1 MPAAAAATFFFASHS
16 RESAMTKREAL
27 GWLALAALLIIG
39 WLARPFATGLLL
51 GAVVAFT
58 LEPVYAALVR
68 WSGRPAVASAV
79 TLVGSGAV
87 ILGLVA
93 GFVSLFVARA
103 VVLARFVHDQLQ
115 PGAGLYAWIESVAD
129 WLGRVG
135 LSPTSV
141 INQLEAG
148 AGELASRSAAIAGS
162 VASGTFGTLIELLFT
177 FLAMDSVLRHWKRIV
192 SAVARVAPF
201 EAHHT
206 QALLAEFRRVGRITV
221 TGTVVTGLA
230 QGVLAAIGYLIAG
243 VPQAIFFGICTAFA
257 SLIPAVGTLLVWVPV
272 GIYLFLTG
280 HPTRAIIELLW
291 GALIIVGLSDYV
303 IRPRLA
309 SGSAM
314 PAVLVFIALFGGL
327 EAFGVSGLI
336 VGPVVMSLA
345 IAVLRIYSRD
355 EKHPTP

>member
-1 MPAAAAATFFFASHS
+1 V
-16 RESAMTKREAL
+16 TKRQAL
-27 GWLALAALLIIG
+27 GWLAIGALVLIG

-51 GAVVAFT
+51 GAVMAFT

-68 WSGRPAVASAV
+68 WTRRPTMASV
-79 TLVGSGAV
+79 LTLLGSGAV
-87 ILGLVA
+87 ILGLVS
-93 GFVSLFVARA
+93 GFASLFVARA
-103 VVLARFVHDQLQ
+103 VVLARLVHDQVQ
-115 PGAGLYAWIESVAD
+115 PNGAIYAWVQSVAD
-129 WLGRVG
+129 WLGRLG
-135 LSPTSV
+135 LSPASV
-141 INQLEAG
+141 IERVEAV

-177 FLAMDSVLRHWKRIV
+177 LLAMDAVLRHWKQIV
-192 SAVARVAPF
+192 AAVAAVAPF
-201 EAHHT
+201 EASHT
-206 QALLAEFRRVGRITV
+206 HALLGEFRRVGRITV

-230 QGVLAAIGYLIAG
+230 QGVLATIGYLIAD
-243 VPQAIFFGICTAFA
+243 VPQAVFFGICTAFA
-257 SLIPAVGTLLVWVPV
+257 SLIPAVGTLLIWIPI
-272 GIYLFLTG
+272 GIYLFLSG

-309 SGSAM
+309 SDSAM

-345 IAVLRIYSRD
+345 VAVLRIYSRE
-355 EKHPTP
+355 EKSAGS